1 MKINPITISKINGQ
15 TFGYNKKYHKKVQN
29 ELSKSKNI
37 VAKSILENEQSLLNI
52 EDKIVKMEKESKYAR
67 GEYQDLADYLVEV
80 KSTIAYFIELINGD
94 LKYSDTLIQTYL
106 KEIEKCSC
114 QQGIAWREAL
124 CKKLNAYTIKDYFP
138 PEPASSENEAPEA
151 TLEEKNILSVVN
163 DTIKNQNN
171 KKTSPLM
178 TLYEPNQYSPSG
190 FDDVVGSEE
199 IKEKL
204 RDNLI
209 YYIQD
214 PEQSSKDYHDYGIRA
229 PRGFL
234 FYGPPGCGK
243 TFIAKA
249 LANETGMDMYM
260 MDVSKVGSMYVNKTS
275 NNIQEAFEFIF
286 KAAKDSQ
293 KPIILFM
300 DEIDALAKNRNEPVG
315 SSGENSK
322 ATTTLLKLV
331 EIARDYNIIVIGA
344 TNKYDL
350 LDQAFKDR
358 FDGQIYFPLPDK
370 EQIKKLVHTSLMQ
383 REKGSNLASDTES
396 IDKLAELFK
405 GFSNR
410 SIVIIIDEAAKIARK
425 RSRDNITFDDIK
437 SAIEKTELEKPNEKD
452 YIKSSA
458 KKRTIGF

>member
-1 MKINPITISKINGQ
+1 
-15 TFGYNKKYHKKVQN
+15 
-29 ELSKSKNI
+29 
-37 VAKSILENEQSLLNI
+37 
-52 EDKIVKMEKESKYAR
+52 
-67 GEYQDLADYLVEV
+67 
-80 KSTIAYFIELINGD
+80 
-94 LKYSDTLIQTYL
+94 
-106 KEIEKCSC
+106 
-114 QQGIAWREAL
+114 
-124 CKKLNAYTIKDYFP
+124 
-138 PEPASSENEAPEA
+138 
-151 TLEEKNILSVVN
+151 
-163 DTIKNQNN
+163 
-171 KKTSPLM
+171 
-178 TLYEPNQYSPSG
+178 
-190 FDDVVGSEE
+190 
-199 IKEKL
+199 
-204 RDNLI
+204 
-209 YYIQD
+209 
-214 PEQSSKDYHDYGIRA
+214 
-229 PRGFL
+229 
-234 FYGPPGCGK
+234 
-243 TFIAKA
+243 
-249 LANETGMDMYM
+249 MYM